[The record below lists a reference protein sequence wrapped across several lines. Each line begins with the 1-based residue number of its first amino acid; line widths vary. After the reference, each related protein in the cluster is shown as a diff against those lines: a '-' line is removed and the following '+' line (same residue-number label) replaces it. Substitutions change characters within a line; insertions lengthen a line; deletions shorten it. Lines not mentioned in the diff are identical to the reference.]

1 VGIPDFSLTDEVA
14 VVTGGR
20 RGIGKTIALAL
31 AGAGAHVAVCDL
43 VTEDGELQHAAEE
56 IQRLGRRSLA
66 LQVDTTRKASVEAMA
81 QKVVDQFGRVD
92 ILVNNDGAPPLGQL
106 EQFDDIAWDKAVQ
119 QNLMSVVR
127 MARQV
132 IPPMRAAGGGRIVNI
147 TALSALQ
154 PIATFGLSVATW
166 AGVIG
171 FAKTL
176 SLEVG
181 PYGITVNTIC
191 PGRISTPRLEK
202 VYSQRPEH
210 AGKDAS
216 QLKEDLRK
224 ETPLQRIGRPE
235 DVAALVAFIVSSQA
249 SFITGVTI
257 QIDGGR
263 LGSLL

>member
-1 VGIPDFSLTDEVA
+1 MDLELRDKVA
-14 VVTGGR
+14 IVNGASQ
-20 RGIGKTIALAL
+20 GIGYAIARML
-31 AGAGAHVAVCDL
+31 AG
-43 VTEDGELQHAAEE
+43 EDAKVVMTARREAPLNAAAET
-56 IQRLGRRSLA
+56 IRRE
-66 LQVDTTRKASVEAMA
+66 TRASVLPIPGDIRRAEDCGRIVEQAIS
-81 QKVVDQFGRVD
+81 QFGRID
-92 ILVNNDGAPPLGQL
+92 ILVNNDGAPPLGKL
-106 EQFDDIAWDKAVQ
+106 EQFDDVAWDKAVQ

-127 MARQV
+127 MSRQA
-132 IPPMRAAGGGRIVNI
+132 IPSMRAAGGGRIVNI

-154 PIATFGLSVATW
+154 PMATFGLSVATW

-191 PGRISTPRLEK
+191 PGRIATARLEK
-202 VYSQRPEH
+202 VYGRRPEH
-210 AGKDAS
+210 EGKDAGK
-216 QLKEDLRK
+216 LMEDLQK
-224 ETPLQRIGRPE
+224 ETPLQRIGKPE
-235 DVAALVAFIVSSQA
+235 DVAALVTFLVSSRA

>member
-1 VGIPDFSLTDEVA
+1 MDLELRDKVAIVNGASQGIGYAIARMLAREGARVVITARREDRLSAAAETIRAETQA
-14 VVTGGR
+14 VVLPVPSDIRRAEDCGR
-20 RGIGKTIALAL
+20 I
-31 AGAGAHVAVCDL
+31 
-43 VTEDGELQHAAEE
+43 
-56 IQRLGRRSLA
+56 
-66 LQVDTTRKASVEAMA
+66 VERT
-81 QKVVDQFGRVD
+81 VSQFGRVD
-92 ILVNNDGAPPLGQL
+92 ILVNNDGAPPLGKL
-106 EQFDDIAWDKAVQ
+106 EQFDDSAWDKAVQ

-127 MARQV
+127 MVRLV
-132 IPPMRAAGGGRIVNI
+132 VPHMRAAGGGRIVNI
-147 TALSALQ
+147 TALSVLQ

-191 PGRISTPRLEK
+191 PGRIATPRLEK

-210 AGKDAS
+210 AGKDPS
-216 QLKEDLRK
+216 KLMEDLQK
-224 ETPLQRIGRPE
+224 ETPLQRIGKPE
-235 DVAALVAFIVSSQA
+235 DVAALVTFLVSTQA
-249 SFITGVTI
+249 SFITGVTL

>member
-1 VGIPDFSLTDEVA
+1 MDIQLRDKVA
-14 VVTGGR
+14 IVNGASQ
-20 RGIGKTIALAL
+20 GIGYAIARML
-31 AGAGAHVAVCDL
+31 AGEGAKVVMTARREAPL
-43 VTEDGELQHAAEE
+43 NAAAETIRGE
-56 IQRLGRRSLA
+56 TQ
-66 LQVDTTRKASVEAMA
+66 ASVLPVPSDIRRAEDCGRI
-81 QKVVDQFGRVD
+81 VERTVSQFGRVD
-92 ILVNNDGAPPLGQL
+92 ILVNNDGAPPLGKL

-147 TALSALQ
+147 TALSVLQ
-154 PIATFGLSVATW
+154 PMATFGLSVATW

-191 PGRISTPRLEK
+191 PGRIATPRLEK

-210 AGKDAS
+210 AGKDPS
-216 QLKEDLRK
+216 QLMADLQK
-224 ETPLQRIGRPE
+224 ETPLQRIGKPE
-235 DVAALVAFIVSSQA
+235 DVAALVTFLVSSQA

>member
-1 VGIPDFSLTDEVA
+1 MDLGLRDKVA
-14 VVTGGR
+14 IVNGSSQ
-20 RGIGKTIALAL
+20 GIGYAIARML
-31 AGAGAHVAVCDL
+31 AGEGVKVVMTARREVPLNA
-43 VTEDGELQHAAEE
+43 AAETVRVE
-56 IQRLGRRSLA
+56 TQASIFPVPGDIRRAEDCGRIVERTLG
-66 LQVDTTRKASVEAMA
+66 
-81 QKVVDQFGRVD
+81 QFGRVD
-92 ILVNNDGAPPLGQL
+92 ILVNNDGAPPLGKI
-106 EQFDDIAWDKAVQ
+106 EQFDDVAWDKAVQ
-119 QNLMSVVR
+119 QNFMSVVR
-127 MARQV
+127 MTRQV

-210 AGKDAS
+210 AGKDAI

>member
-1 VGIPDFSLTDEVA
+1 MDLELRDKVAIVNGASQGIGLAIARMLAREGARVVITARREDRLSAAAETIRAETQA
-14 VVTGGR
+14 VVLPVPSDIRRAEDCGR
-20 RGIGKTIALAL
+20 I
-31 AGAGAHVAVCDL
+31 
-43 VTEDGELQHAAEE
+43 
-56 IQRLGRRSLA
+56 
-66 LQVDTTRKASVEAMA
+66 VERT
-81 QKVVDQFGRVD
+81 VSQFGRVD
-92 ILVNNDGAPPLGQL
+92 ILVNNDGAPPLGKL
-106 EQFDDIAWDKAVQ
+106 EQFDDSAWDKAVQ

-127 MARQV
+127 MVRLV
-132 IPPMRAAGGGRIVNI
+132 LPHMRAAGGGRIVNI
-147 TALSALQ
+147 TALSVLQ

-191 PGRISTPRLEK
+191 PGRIATPRLEK

-210 AGKDAS
+210 AGKDPS
-216 QLKEDLRK
+216 KLMEDLQK
-224 ETPLQRIGRPE
+224 ETPLQRIGKPE
-235 DVAALVAFIVSSQA
+235 DVAALVTFLVSSQA
-249 SFITGVTI
+249 SFITGVTL